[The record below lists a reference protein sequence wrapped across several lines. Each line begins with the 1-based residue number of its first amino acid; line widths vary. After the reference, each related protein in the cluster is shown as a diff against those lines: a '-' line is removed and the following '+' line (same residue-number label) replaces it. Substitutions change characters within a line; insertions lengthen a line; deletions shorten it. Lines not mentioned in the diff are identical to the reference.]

1 MARRARRS
9 SAQCFHERGQRGRF
23 GGAQILSV
31 RRHVAAALQDLT
43 YELIARLARRDTVE
57 RGAALASLTVQTVAG
72 AALFVL
78 EHQRPLQLERRAAL
92 DVADRRGGGGPGPP
106 LRRPRGRHP
115 QARGPPGPGKEP
127 EPPKERAREGAPRT
141 FL

>member
-9 SAQCFHERGQRGRF
+9 SAQCFHERDQRVHF

-72 AALFVL
+72 AALLVL

-92 DVADRRGGGGPGPP
+92 DVADRRGGGGPRPP
-106 LRRPRGRHP
+106 PP
-115 QARGPPGPGKEP
+115 PPPGP
-127 EPPKERAREGAPRT
+127 PPHARQPSHP
-141 FL
+141 